1 MSSSDRTN
9 GSPGLRRTRQRQAA
23 ASQRSQQIWKSAFL
37 ALVDKN
43 ADGVMVVNFDGIIC
57 FVNPAAAELLGR
69 PQEDLIGEP
78 FGTPIVPGEA
88 TEIDLFRAGRN
99 SRVAEMRAALIEWQ
113 GEGAYLATLRD
124 VTERK
129 RVENEQTEAI
139 RRRDE
144 FLAMLSH
151 ELRNPLDAIA
161 NASMLLKRDEAP
173 APLLD
178 SARDVLER
186 QCWQMKRLL
195 DDLLDVTRISQGK
208 IELRRELVDL
218 ATVVDEAVEAVGGVL
233 EESGH
238 HLDLQLPDSAVPIDG
253 DAVRLQQVLVNLLT
267 NAARYSDRGGR
278 IQLELGCE
286 RAQAVLRVRDEG
298 IGMSPDQ
305 LTRIFE
311 PFVQAAK
318 VRSRAAG
325 GLGVGLSLVKSLVE
339 LHGGT
344 VSAHSDGPG
353 LGSEFVVRLP
363 LSRLA
368 PPPVVEPAEDDE
380 SCSLR
385 VVVVEDNADV
395 RSMLKTLLELDGFDV
410 DTAEDG
416 RRAVELIASRR
427 PDVALIDIGL
437 PEWDGYE
444 VARRVRADEQNA
456 ETYLVALTGYGSPQD
471 RRRAL
476 EAGFDAH
483 LSKPVDF
490 QTLSRVL
497 TEHCQQP
504 G

>member
-1 MSSSDRTN
+1 
-9 GSPGLRRTRQRQAA
+9 AA

-69 PQEDLIGEP
+69 GSDELVGQP

-88 TEIDLFRAGRN
+88 AEIDLVRWGNPART
-99 SRVAEMRAALIEWQ
+99 AEMRAALIEWQ

-129 RVENEQTEAI
+129 QFENEQSEAI

-161 NASMLLKRDEAP
+161 NAGMLLKREDAP
-173 APLLD
+173 PALLRP
-178 SARDVLER
+178 ARDVIER
-186 QCWQMKRLL
+186 QCGQMKRLL

-208 IELRRELVDL
+208 IELRREAVDL
-218 ATVVDEAVEAVGGVL
+218 AAVVDEAVEAVGAVL
-233 EESGH
+233 EEGGH
-238 HLDLQLPDSAVPIDG
+238 HLDLQLPAGPVPVDG

-278 IQLELGCE
+278 IQVVLAPEQT
-286 RAQAVLRVRDEG
+286 QAVLRVRDEG
-298 IGMSPDQ
+298 IGMSADE

-311 PFVQAAK
+311 PFVQAAQA
-318 VRSRAAG
+318 RSRAAG
-325 GLGVGLSLVKSLVE
+325 GLGVGLSLVRSLVE

-344 VSAHSDGPG
+344 VTAHSKGPG
-353 LGSEFVVRLP
+353 LGSEFAVRLP
-363 LSRLA
+363 LCRSGA
-368 PPPVVEPAEDDE
+368 PPLDVAAEDDE
-380 SCSLR
+380 AASLR
-385 VVVVEDNADV
+385 VLVVEDNADV
-395 RSMLKTLLELDGFDV
+395 RSMLKTLLELDGFEV
-410 DTAEDG
+410 EIAAEG
-416 RRAVELIASRR
+416 RRAIELIETRR
-427 PDVALIDIGL
+427 PDVALVDIGL
-437 PEWDGYE
+437 PECDGYE
-444 VARRVRADEQNA
+444 VARRVRSDPRNA

-476 EAGFDAH
+476 DAGFDAH
-483 LSKPVDF
+483 LSKPVDY
-490 QTLSRVL
+490 QKLSAFISRAGL
-497 TEHCQQP
+497 TP
-504 G
+504 DSA